1 MTRVVLGV
9 DIGTSSSKGALV
21 DLDGRVLATAIREH
35 DVSRPRPGW
44 VEMPGEVWWEEF
56 RSIARELVQTA
67 DTEVVAVGVSGM
79 GPCVLVTDEGG
90 IPLRPA
96 ILYGVDTRAG
106 AQISRLTAELG
117 RAEILERCGSELS
130 TQAVGPKLEWL
141 ADIEPAAA
149 ASARFLFMPAS
160 WLAWNLTG
168 AYVLDHHSA
177 SQCTPLYDTIVGE
190 WYLPWVER
198 IAPGYELP
206 TLVWPGDV
214 VGTVTDTASA
224 DTGLPAGV
232 PVIAGTIDAW
242 AEAVSVGAQNPGDL
256 MLMYGTT
263 MFLVNTI
270 SDRVTVSGLWGTVG
284 AFPGTRNL
292 AGGMA
297 TSGAITGWLRS
308 LFGSPSFS
316 ELLAEADAAG
326 PGAHGLLM
334 LPYFAGERTP
344 IADPDA
350 RGVITGLTVE
360 HSRGDLYRAALE
372 ATAMGVRH
380 NVDALTAAG
389 GLVKRVVAVG
399 GGTQGGLWTQV
410 VSDVTGLEQLI
421 PRVTIG
427 ASYGAAFLAASTVRN
442 VDISEWNPIV
452 TRVVPRADF
461 PYDRLYSLYLELY
474 RATAPIVHALA
485 ARQGSYRDDY
495 E

>member
-1 MTRVVLGV
+1 
-9 DIGTSSSKGALV
+9 
-21 DLDGRVLATAIREH
+21 
-35 DVSRPRPGW
+35 
-44 VEMPGEVWWEEF
+44 
-56 RSIARELVQTA
+56 
-67 DTEVVAVGVSGM
+67 
-79 GPCVLVTDEGG
+79 
-90 IPLRPA
+90 
-96 ILYGVDTRAG
+96 
-106 AQISRLTAELG
+106 
-117 RAEILERCGSELS
+117 
-130 TQAVGPKLEWL
+130 
-141 ADIEPAAA
+141 
-149 ASARFLFMPAS
+149 
-160 WLAWNLTG
+160 
-168 AYVLDHHSA
+168 
-177 SQCTPLYDTIVGE
+177 
-190 WYLPWVER
+190 
-198 IAPGYELP
+198 
-206 TLVWPGDV
+206 
-214 VGTVTDTASA
+214 
-224 DTGLPAGV
+224 
-232 PVIAGTIDAW
+232 
-242 AEAVSVGAQNPGDL
+242 
-256 MLMYGTT
+256 

-308 LFGSPSFS
+308 LFGSPGFP

-461 PYDRLYSLYLELY
+461 PYDSLYSLYLELY

-485 ARQGSYRDDY
+485 ARQGSYRDDS